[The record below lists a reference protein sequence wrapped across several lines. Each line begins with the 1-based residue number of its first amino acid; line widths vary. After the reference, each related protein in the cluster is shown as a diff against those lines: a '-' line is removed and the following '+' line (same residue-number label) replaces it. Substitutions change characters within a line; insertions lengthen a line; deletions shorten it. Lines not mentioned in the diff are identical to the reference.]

1 MRKTY
6 LNSRFNKLSQRAKE
20 VNFILDKITSNSYE
34 LRLQSRM
41 RREDD
46 YIRLKEYESDCLP
59 NLNDVELLISK
70 IERDAE
76 MDVKLRLKEIQ
87 DAYWKKRG

>member
-6 LNSRFNKLSQRAKE
+6 LNSRFNKLKQRAAE
-20 VNFILDKITSNSYE
+20 VNFVLDKITSNAYE

-41 RREDD
+41 RKEED
-46 YIRLKEYESDCLP
+46 YIRLKEYESDCLS
-59 NLNDVELLISK
+59 NLNAVEILINK

-76 MDVKLRLKEIQ
+76 MDVKIKLKQIQ
-87 DAYWKKRG
+87 DAHRERRE

>member
-41 RREDD
+41 RKEED
-46 YIRLKEYESDCLP
+46 YIRLKEYESDCLS
-59 NLNDVELLISK
+59 NLNAVEILINK

-76 MDVKLRLKEIQ
+76 MDVKIKLKQIQ
-87 DAYWKKRG
+87 DAHRERRE